1 MAWSELER
9 QTDRA
14 LKALPS
20 PEAPSTLVPNVMRA
34 VAAASQKRAPWYSQG
49 WPAWPREAQLASLA
63 FVTLVAIAFWREG
76 PMAWAWIAKTFAT
89 VQTPAWMS
97 AALDL
102 GNRVLSVGRLPWHFF
117 QHVLWYFA
125 VLALVA
131 SIATVASWQAFT
143 RLISEGASVR

>member
-20 PEAPSTLVPNVMRA
+20 PEAPATLVPNVMRA

-49 WPAWPREAQLASLA
+49 WLAWPRAAQLASLA
-63 FVTLVAIAFWREG
+63 FAALVAIAFWREG
-76 PMAWAWIAKTFAT
+76 PVAWTWIAKTWST
-89 VQTPAWMS
+89 VHAPEWMS
-97 AALDL
+97 TTLSL
-102 GNRVLSVGRLPWHFF
+102 GNRVLSLSRLPWHFF
-117 QHVLWYFA
+117 QNVLWYFA
-125 VLALVA
+125 LLALVA
-131 SIATVASWQAFT
+131 SLATVASWQAFT